1 MSTST
6 EGIVLRTIR
15 YSENQLIVHL
25 LTKEFGRFPAIV
37 RRNRKKGSSNYFQ
50 PLFHLS
56 VEVNFLSQ
64 RTMQRIQQLR
74 FAHPYTDIPFSVQK
88 STIAQFLAEILSK
101 VVPEQQPD
109 KEFFSFLSNAFQLFD
124 AEKKNPQNFHLL
136 FLLHLTRFLGIF
148 PSKKTKNQAWF
159 SPSEGAFVTQ
169 IMHDTIPEELN
180 ASFSQLLHTPLS
192 GFHELQLD
200 RITNQALLN
209 QLLEYYYIQL
219 NMSKLKTYEILRQVF
234 N

>member
-1 MSTST
+1 
-6 EGIVLRTIR
+6 
-15 YSENQLIVHL
+15 
-25 LTKEFGRFPAIV
+25 
-37 RRNRKKGSSNYFQ
+37 
-50 PLFHLS
+50 
-56 VEVNFLSQ
+56 
-64 RTMQRIQQLR
+64 
-74 FAHPYTDIPFSVQK
+74 
-88 STIAQFLAEILSK
+88 